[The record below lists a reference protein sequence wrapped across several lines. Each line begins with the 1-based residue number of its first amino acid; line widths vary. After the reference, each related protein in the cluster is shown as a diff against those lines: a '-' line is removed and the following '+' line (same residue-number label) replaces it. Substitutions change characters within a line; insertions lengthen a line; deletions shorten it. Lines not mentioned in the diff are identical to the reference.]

1 MTGCFQIPLVHGN
14 GLLKTVQSHLL
25 LIYGIML
32 GDVWTD
38 NLPFISCEFENI
50 CDCKI
55 LLKFYLPSVM
65 YNSNSFILTSLLQIQ
80 KSFLDHAI
88 LFSSDPQD
96 TTETPFHNAPW
107 LLHKDRHKGEF
118 VTNKPLS
125 DHLFSCCFWK
135 YHTNDTQK
143 HYQKMYSAM
152 NNLFLS

>member
-1 MTGCFQIPLVHGN
+1 MDYLKLCNPIFFWFMGLCWEMCELTICLSSLVN
-14 GLLKTVQSHLL
+14 LKTYV
-25 LIYGIML
+25 I
-32 GDVWTD
+32 VK
-38 NLPFISCEFENI
+38 FFF
-50 CDCKI
+50 
-55 LLKFYLPSVM
+55 KFYLPSVM

-80 KSFLDHAI
+80 KSILDHAI